1 MQMPLVKRSVEY
13 GANDV
18 LPDQKAYGEEIRAGT
33 PAPVPGL
40 IRRAE
45 RYILEN
51 AGAPIAVSDVAAE
64 LGISLRSL
72 QAGFRQWRS
81 TTPNLFLRRV
91 RLQLV
96 RDELRQLGEHTTV
109 QAVAVRHGFS
119 NLGRFSAYYQAAFG
133 EAPSATLHRGRSP
146 RQRN

>member
-1 MQMPLVKRSVEY
+1 MALVKRSVEY
-13 GANDV
+13 EADDV
-18 LPDQKAYGEEIRAGT
+18 PRDQRGHNEEMAAQT
-33 PAPVPGL
+33 PLPVPGL

-64 LGISLRSL
+64 LGVSLRSL

-81 TTPNLFLRRV
+81 STPNLFLRRV
-91 RLQLV
+91 RLQLA
-96 RDELRQLGEHTTV
+96 RDELRRLGTQTTV
-109 QAVAVRHGFS
+109 QAVAIRHGFS

-133 EAPSATLHRGRSP
+133 EAPSATLHRRRSA
-146 RQRN
+146 RHQK

>member
-1 MQMPLVKRSVEY
+1 MALAKRSVEY
-13 GANDV
+13 EANDV
-18 LPDQKAYGEEIRAGT
+18 LPDQKGHNGERTEGT
-33 PAPVPGL
+33 PLPVPGL

-51 AGAPIAVSDVAAE
+51 AGAPITVSDVAAE
-64 LGISLRSL
+64 LGVSLRSL

-96 RDELRQLGEHTTV
+96 RDELRRLGDQTTV
-109 QAVAVRHGFS
+109 QAVAMRHGFS
-119 NLGRFSAYYQAAFG
+119 NLGRFSAYYRAAFG
-133 EAPSATLHRGRSP
+133 EAPSATLHRRRSP
-146 RQRN
+146 GHQK